1 MMSWTFNSTQ
11 VQDDMKDVNE
21 TDGPFDL
28 SMTVV
33 LFVMSILIVTS
44 NSVTLLAVCKNKGLK
59 SLPNRFIT
67 ALAAAD
73 LLVGVGILAM
83 LVQKYARP
91 STRWIECQYSLAI
104 MYSSLNFS
112 LFILLSV
119 ALDRYLYIVHPF
131 IYRRHVCPRLIKV
144 SITMEWLL
152 ASVHGF
158 IAAYLPVRG
167 EVETCNPL
175 FAFQLKFV
183 QFVFPAIFSLVCSGI
198 FVLYVLIAKTAKMH
212 WDRRVQR
219 MLDIHNTMLKSR
231 SSGLKTI
238 ADRLD
243 EDCSHLVARNLDLN
257 KINLRE
263 NVDVT
268 SSSGVAEKSNHF
280 VALANNNIIGNS
292 EVKHVL
298 DLNLEQEV
306 KEQEVTT
313 AENKLKEETV
323 TREILFSDVNIEQTA
338 VTLQSEVKAV
348 RERHQQVNDS
358 SVSVRSLRWLKL
370 TAIVSG
376 LFTICW
382 TPIMVDILVSWIY
395 PLPRKVTNVF
405 SLLGIAN
412 SAINFFVYAIHTK
425 QFRQVIV
432 QRLLCR

>member
-1 MMSWTFNSTQ
+1 
-11 VQDDMKDVNE
+11 
-21 TDGPFDL
+21 
-28 SMTVV
+28 
-33 LFVMSILIVTS
+33 
-44 NSVTLLAVCKNKGLK
+44 
-59 SLPNRFIT
+59 
-67 ALAAAD
+67 
-73 LLVGVGILAM
+73 
-83 LVQKYARP
+83 
-91 STRWIECQYSLAI
+91 
-104 MYSSLNFS
+104 
-112 LFILLSV
+112 
-119 ALDRYLYIVHPF
+119 
-131 IYRRHVCPRLIKV
+131 
-144 SITMEWLL
+144 MEWLL

-158 IAAYLPVRG
+158 IAAYLPVNG
-167 EVETCNPL
+167 GVETCNPL
-175 FAFQLKFV
+175 FAFQLKLV
-183 QFVFPAIFSLVCSGI
+183 QFVFPAVFTLVCSGI

-212 WDRRVQR
+212 WDRRLQR
-219 MLDIHNTMLKSR
+219 LLDIHNTMLKSR

-243 EDCSHLVARNLDLN
+243 EDCGHLVTRNLD
-257 KINLRE
+257 KIKLGE

-268 SSSGVAEKSNHF
+268 SSSGVAEKSNPF
-280 VALANNNIIGNS
+280 VALVNNNIMGNS

-298 DLNLEQEV
+298 DQDVKEQEV

-313 AENKLKEETV
+313 AENRLKVGTV

-338 VTLQSEVKAV
+338 VTLQSDVKTV
-348 RERHQQVNDS
+348 RERHQQVNDF

-382 TPIMVDILVSWIY
+382 TPIMVDILVSWID
-395 PLPRKVTNVF
+395 PLPRKVTYVF